1 MASRAGSCPLT
12 QRQIVDVYFLEQRT
26 KILEIAAFLDRLDR
40 AAELDGHD
48 DFRLQ
53 ASRRALQALSDGLP
67 ERAERV
73 QMLFSDP
80 RSELQPELDRQSAQ
94 GAYDEGSVA

>member
-1 MASRAGSCPLT
+1 MAGHAGSCPLT
-12 QRQIVDVYFLEQRT
+12 QRQIADAYFLEQRT

-53 ASRRALQALSDGLP
+53 ASRRALRTLSEGP
-67 ERAERV
+67 GRAERV
-73 QMLFSDP
+73 QLLFSDP
-80 RSELQPELDRQSAQ
+80 RSELLPEPDRQSAR
-94 GAYDEGSVA
+94 GAYDEGEVL